1 MRNGFNEDY
10 SGSND
15 EKEEGETYSTEEG
28 DHCFCLRILIRPDDD
43 IETWP
48 VHHSIFD
55 IIDCLST

>member
-28 DHCFCLRILIRPDDD
+28 DHCFSLTILISVMMILRLG
-43 IETWP
+43 
-48 VHHSIFD
+48 HHSLFG